1 MFGLV
6 YTDICDGPKKNDNTR
21 LFHLLWLL
29 KHYGEVLEYVV
40 GINFDAAPSSGQNCQ
55 KSFRQFMSNSERVWG
70 GSNNE
75 V

>member
-6 YTDICDGPKKNDNTR
+6 YTDICDDTR

-40 GINFDAAPSSGQNCQ
+40 GINFDAAPSSDKYCQ
-55 KSFRQFMSNSERVWG
+55 KSLRQFISNSERVWG
-70 GSNNE
+70 GLNNE